1 MTIRTINGDETRN
14 LLAAGDAPILIDIHP
29 GEYFAEQHLPGACNA
44 CVYEVTFLDQV
55 RALTTDP
62 DRPIIVYGSSSR
74 SLASEKAVE
83 KLAEAGYKNL
93 YNFAGGLA
101 EWEAAGLPL
110 EMNPDQPVPIPR
122 FRDGCYTIDLEKS
135 LLHWVGRSIVSRHY
149 GTIGLAGGELCLNGG
164 TIVSG
169 QLTVAMDTITNVD
182 LTDSTWNSLLISHLK
197 SEDFFHVARF
207 PTASLAIS
215 EAVALPDASPGTP
228 NFRISGTLTIKGV
241 TNPVTFPAL
250 IAPNADGGLNAQAHF
265 DIDRTRWQVQYGS
278 GRLFEK
284 LGMHLVNDIIT
295 LELQV
300 IAS

>member
-1 MTIRTINGDETRN
+1 MTIRTINGKEAHT
-14 LLAAGDAPILIDIHP
+14 LLTADVAALLLDIHP

-44 CVYEVTFLDQV
+44 CVYEVTFLEQV
-55 RALTTDP
+55 RAITTDL
-62 DRPIIVYGSSSR
+62 DRPIIIYGFSSR

-83 KLAEAGYKNL
+83 KLAEAGYRNL
-93 YNFAGGLA
+93 YNIAGGLA

-110 EMNPDQPVPIPR
+110 ERNPDQAVPVPR
-122 FRDGCYTIDLEKS
+122 FREGCYTIDTEKS

-149 GTIGLAGGELCLNGG
+149 GTIGLGAGELCLEGG

-169 QLTVAMDTITNVD
+169 QLTVAMDTIANID
-182 LTDSTWNSLLISHLK
+182 LTDSDWNSLLISHLK

-207 PTASLAIS
+207 PTASLTIA

-228 NFRISGTLTIKGV
+228 NFQITGALTIKGIS
-241 TNPVTFPAL
+241 NPVTFPAL
-250 IAPNADGGLNAQAHF
+250 IAPRDGGGLNAQAHF

-300 IAS
+300 TAS